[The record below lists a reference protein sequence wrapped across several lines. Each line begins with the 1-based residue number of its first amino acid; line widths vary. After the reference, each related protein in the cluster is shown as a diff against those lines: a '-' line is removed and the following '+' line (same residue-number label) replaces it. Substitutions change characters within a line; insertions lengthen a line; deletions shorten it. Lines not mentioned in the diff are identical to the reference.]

1 MNLDNTKL
9 FYVLFCTVLGFV
21 IFLPTLFAIITL
33 PSGEDFSELWLLGPN
48 HIIENESF
56 DISTTTPF
64 SVYLGVA
71 NKMGALEFYRI
82 YVKLGNLSDP
92 LPNRADGLPSPLQ
105 PIFEYNLLL
114 ENGEESEREFIFSFE
129 DVLFEENVCRI
140 SRLSING
147 NDVQVDKTVVWDE
160 VNGGFNC
167 PLIFELWIYNI
178 TTSDF
183 QFHNRSVWFWIT
195 LNT

>member
-1 MNLDNTKL
+1 MNLDDTKL
-9 FYVLFCTVLGFV
+9 FYFLFCTVLGFV
-21 IFLPTLFAIITL
+21 IFLPTLSAIITL

-105 PIFEYNLLL
+105 PIFDYNLLL